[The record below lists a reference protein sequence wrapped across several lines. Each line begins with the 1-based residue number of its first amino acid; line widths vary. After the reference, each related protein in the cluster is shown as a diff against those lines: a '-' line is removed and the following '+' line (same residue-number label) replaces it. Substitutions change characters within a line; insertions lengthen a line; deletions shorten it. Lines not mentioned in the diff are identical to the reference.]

1 MLRRKP
7 AVAGSFYAGRREDLL
22 KQIEG
27 CFLSPLGPRSL
38 PEEGWGVGRAP
49 AIISPHAGYVYSGPV
64 AAYCF
69 RAIKQYSK
77 PDSVIILG
85 PNHYGIGTVV
95 SIYPGGVWTT
105 PLGDVEIDEEL
116 AQRLASLSELF
127 YLDEESHSR
136 EHSIEVQVPFLQY
149 VCGSFKFV
157 PVCINDQSLETYV
170 EVGRAVYE
178 AVKDRNV
185 LIVASTDFT
194 HYEPHERV
202 LEKDRKALDKIK
214 SLDVEGMY
222 RVIEK
227 HDITMCG
234 YGAVAALLTAAKM
247 LGGVEAR
254 VLKQATS
261 GDAGGDYDSVVGYA
275 SCLVELGRG

>member
-1 MLRRKP
+1 MRRRKP
-7 AVAGSFYAGRREDLL
+7 AVAGLFYAGRREELL
-22 KQIEG
+22 KQIER
-27 CFLSPLGPRSL
+27 CFLSPLGPRAL
-38 PEEGWGVGRAP
+38 PGEGWGVGKVP
-49 AIISPHAGYVYSGPV
+49 AIISPHAGYMYSGPV
-64 AAYCF
+64 AAYGF
-69 RAIKQYSK
+69 LAIKKYSK

-105 PLGDVEIDEEL
+105 PLGDVEIDEKL

-136 EHSIEVQVPFLQY
+136 EHSIEVQIPFLQY

-157 PVCINDQSLETYV
+157 PVCINDQSLETCV
-170 EVGRAVYE
+170 EIGRAVYE
-178 AVKDRNV
+178 AVGDRNV
-185 LIVASTDFT
+185 LIVASSDFT

-202 LEKDRKALDKIK
+202 LEKDRKALERIT
-214 SLDVEGMY
+214 SLDVKGMY
-222 RVIEK
+222 KVIEK

-234 YGAVAALLTAAKM
+234 YGAVAALLTAARM

-254 VLKQATS
+254 LLKQATS
-261 GDAGGDYDSVVGYA
+261 GDTSGDYDSVVGYA
-275 SCLVELGRG
+275 SCLIELDRV